1 MNHIHFYTQTVEEIP
16 NKDWELFRNF
26 EWVEN
31 LVTPTG
37 VTTTLPIGTRV
48 YLAFSP
54 GPQLPEETARL
65 LKTHFLLKK
74 SEYYC
79 WLVDEMKSVGNAAW
93 NLFRAALELNF
104 NFETQVL
111 TQEDWQNCLTLTNA
125 NLNAIIGRE
134 VSSVWDRV
142 DEESRHIFMS
152 GTLWIPKA
160 PVLTPAS

>member
-16 NKDWELFRNF
+16 NKDWEFFRNF

-37 VTTTLPIGTRV
+37 VTTTLPIGTCV
-48 YLAFSP
+48 YLAFGSDS
-54 GPQLPEETARL
+54 QLSEETAHL
-65 LKTHFLLKK
+65 LKTHYLSKK
-74 SEYYC
+74 AEYYV
-79 WLVDEMKSVGNAAW
+79 WLVNEMKSVSSAAW
-93 NLFRAALELNF
+93 NLFQAALELNF
-104 NFETQVL
+104 NFETQTL
-111 TQEDWQNCLTLTNA
+111 TQEDWQNCLTLANA

-134 VSSVWDRV
+134 VSSAWDRV
-142 DEESRHIFMS
+142 EEEARHTFMS